1 MSNEILVNMRKWIST
16 PRIGMYYI
24 GLKDAYISIA
34 YVSENN
40 FLEAWL
46 YGPNNDVFPSIEK
59 ISSTVMTF
67 NEFINHVYHQDAL
80 GKYDLKKKKILGGID
95 FKLDNNIVYIREAGS
110 DIFSHTP
117 RIVPLS
123 DINTQKITQKIT
135 KDEVIKKIE
144 DRIWDA
150 VESGSIA
157 DINSS
162 LDSAMKSL
170 EILKL

>member
-1 MSNEILVNMRKWIST
+1 MSAEILANMRKWIST
-16 PRIGMYYI
+16 PRICMYYI

-59 ISSTVMTF
+59 INSTVMTF
-67 NEFINHVYHQDAL
+67 NEFINHVRHQDTL
-80 GKYDLKKKKILGGID
+80 GKYDLKKKKILGGIGY
-95 FKLDNNIVYIREAGS
+95 KLDNNIVYIREAGS

-117 RIVPLS
+117 RVVPIS
-123 DINTQKITQKIT
+123 NINTQKIT

-144 DRIWDA
+144 DSIWNA
-150 VESGSIA
+150 VESGSNA

-162 LDSAMKSL
+162 LDKAMTSL
-170 EILKL
+170 EALHL

>member
-1 MSNEILVNMRKWIST
+1 MSNEILANMRKYIST

-24 GLKDAYISIA
+24 GIKDAYISIA

-40 FLEAWL
+40 YLEAWI

-67 NEFINHVYHQDAL
+67 NEFINHVYQQDAL

-110 DIFSHTP
+110 DIFSYSP
-117 RIVPLS
+117 RVVPIS
-123 DINTQKITQKIT
+123 DINTQKITKN
-135 KDEVIKKIE
+135 DVIKKIE
-144 DRIWDA
+144 DSIWNA
-150 VESGSIA
+150 VDSGSNA

-162 LDSAMKSL
+162 LDIAMTSL
-170 EILKL
+170 EALHL